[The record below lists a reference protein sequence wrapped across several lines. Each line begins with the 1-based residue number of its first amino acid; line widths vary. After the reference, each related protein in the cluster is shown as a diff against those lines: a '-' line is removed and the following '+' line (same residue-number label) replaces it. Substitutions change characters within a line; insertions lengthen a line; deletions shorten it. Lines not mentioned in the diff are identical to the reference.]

1 MGLSI
6 LLTILKIIGIVFLVL
21 VSVIFLILLLVLF
34 CPFQYQ
40 LQGEKLEA
48 IGGKG
53 EVRWLFGLLCVGGEF
68 FENTGMKAYGKLFG
82 FSVFGEGKKKRK
94 KRKKEKPAINKEGNV
109 AEISAR
115 SKEIERKPEVPKEAT
130 AASLAKEEKKREE
143 KVEEKIF
150 DASVIEKNTP
160 ADSVEQKVSIPRR
173 VKLSTVIEVPE
184 ESDEIKIDTRQEESK
199 EQEKEQTKRKK
210 KEQKNLEDERE
221 QAIPLWKQYMDMPE
235 KKKLMKACIRL
246 IRRMGKGILP
256 KNFYLQ
262 GTIGTG
268 DPAYTGCLLAV
279 AGVAKAKF
287 GDNLNIK
294 GNFAA
299 MALDDIVFRVKG
311 RIVIGGILFSLL
323 RFLLTK
329 PVWSYIRVYW
339 KGSR

>member
-21 VSVIFLILLLVLF
+21 VAVIFLILLLVLF
-34 CPFQYQ
+34 CPFRYQ
-40 LQGEKLEA
+40 LQGEKQEA

-53 EVRWLFGLLCVGGEF
+53 EVRWLFGLLCVGGEY
-68 FENTGMKAYGKLFG
+68 FEKTGMKAYGKLFG
-82 FSVFGEGKKKRK
+82 VSVFGEEKKKRK
-94 KRKKEKPAINKEGNV
+94 KRKKEKPVVKKEVNAV
-109 AEISAR
+109 EISAR
-115 SKEIERKPEVPKEAT
+115 SKEIERKQEVSEEASVAT
-130 AASLAKEEKKREE
+130 LEKEE
-143 KVEEKIF
+143 KVEEKIS
-150 DASVIEKNTP
+150 DASVIEKNTST
-160 ADSVEQKVSIPRR
+160 DRVEQRVSIPRR

-184 ESDEIKIDTRQEESK
+184 ESDEIKIDVGQEKK
-199 EQEKEQTKRKK
+199 EQEKEHPKRKK

-221 QAIPLWKQYMDMPE
+221 QAIPLWKQYMDMPD

-246 IRRMGKGILP
+246 VHRIGKGILP

-279 AGVAKAKF
+279 AGAAKAKF

-311 RIVIGGILFSLL
+311 RIIIGGILFSLL